1 MELEK
6 KLNNYKAI
14 KNELAS
20 LTKSIEFYLKTAS
33 SKPDNK
39 MLWHIEKIIQDNFQE
54 LEELFSKVEVDL
66 PEVEG
71 TDYNLI
77 NDILNKTDLKEEE
90 VINSLII
97 ELNKRI

>member
-39 MLWHIEKIIQDNFQE
+39 MFRNWKNYFQ
-54 LEELFSKVEVDL
+54 K
-66 PEVEG
+66 
-71 TDYNLI
+71 
-77 NDILNKTDLKEEE
+77 LK
-90 VINSLII
+90 
-97 ELNKRI
+97 

>member
-1 MELEK
+1 MEFEK
-6 KLNNYKAI
+6 KINNYNDI
-14 KNELAS
+14 KNELILLS
-20 LTKSIEFYLKTAS
+20 KNIDFYLKTAS
-33 SKPDNK
+33 SKPNNK
-39 MLWHIEKIIQDNFQE
+39 TLWHIEKIIQDNFQE
-54 LEELFSKVEVDL
+54 LEELFSTVEVDL

-97 ELNKRI
+97 ELNKKI

>member
-1 MELEK
+1 MEFEE

-33 SKPDNK
+33 AKPDNK